1 MPTRAPSQTAFPA
14 QQTRWYHLPVLIPAA
29 ALVCFAVLL
38 TGCSSS
44 QSSQISFSNASD
56 WRAELVV
63 AQPATGGALDLPALV
78 DSLQEQRLSPALTT
92 EGDASGSQA
101 QVLELAGSG
110 GPDQVRRLIYGEL
123 NRVLTPLQAD
133 TAITLAGA
141 VHAGQG
147 LTFSFE
153 SNPSTGYAWQPA
165 SYDPSLLQPMGEAAY
180 ASRGVS
186 IGAPAKQSMQFT
198 ALRDGA
204 ASIRWVYRRG
214 WDAAAADSSRSL
226 AVRAPELAAI
236 SDLSSPLAV
245 ASPVSLTDLQ
255 NVAIPQLQP
264 QAETSLPASFD
275 WRQSTTLPAIR
286 DQGSCGSCWAFATVG
301 VLEAAISIH
310 NGFAPDLSEQYLVS
324 CNVAN
329 WGCAGGFTA
338 HDYHQDTVGK
348 LQSSPGAVL
357 ESSLPYTGK
366 DLACG
371 GPYEHPY
378 RIQSWHYISGGTAS
392 EDAIKQA
399 IFKYGPVETMVC
411 KGDGWDR
418 YTGGVYTH
426 NDTTACGG
434 LVNHAVDLVGW
445 NDAMKGADG
454 QAYKVWILRNSWG
467 VGWGDQGYMY
477 IKRGISSIGYAAS
490 YVTYDGSG
498 MSGQANACSATKVL
512 ACGSQTPGRND
523 QAGSTSLTS
532 SYACSSRR
540 ESGPEVTYEFVPTW
554 DGPVTARLSGLTADL
569 DLFAQDA
576 TTSGCTSKTCLGFG
590 DNQVTFN
597 AKAGQPVYLTVD
609 GNNGAVGDYNL
620 SVQCVTGYL
629 PIVSR

>member
-1 MPTRAPSQTAFPA
+1 MPARAPSQTASTA
-14 QQTRWYHLPVLIPAA
+14 QHIRCSRLPVFLPAA
-29 ALVCFAVLL
+29 VLVCFAFLL
-38 TGCSSS
+38 AGCSSG
-44 QSSQISFSNASD
+44 QASQITFSSAAD
-56 WRAELVV
+56 WHAELVIS
-63 AQPATGGALDLPALV
+63 QPGPTGTLDLPALV
-78 DSLQEQRLSPALTT
+78 DSLQEQQLSPELGAPVGAG
-92 EGDASGSQA
+92 GDQA

-110 GPDQVRRLIYGEL
+110 GADQVRRLIYGEL
-123 NRVLTPLQAD
+123 DRVLTPLQAD
-133 TAITLAGA
+133 TSITLAGA
-141 VHAGQG
+141 VHAGQQ

-153 SNPSTGYAWQPA
+153 SNPSTGYSWQPVA
-165 SYDPSLLQPMGEAAY
+165 YDPGWIQPLGEATY
-180 ASRGVS
+180 ETRGVS
-186 IGAPAKQSMQFT
+186 IGAPAKQSTQFT

-204 ASIRWVYRRG
+204 GSIRWVYRRG
-214 WDAAAADSSRSL
+214 WEAGTTGSARSL
-226 AVRAPELAAI
+226 TVRAPELATI

-245 ASPVSLTDLQ
+245 ASSVSLPALQ
-255 NVAIPQLQP
+255 NVTVPQTQL
-264 QAETSLPASFD
+264 QAETSLPSSFD
-275 WRQSTTLPAIR
+275 WRLSTTLPAIR

-301 VLEAAISIH
+301 VLEAALSIH

-338 HDYHQDTVGK
+338 HDYHQNTAGK
-348 LQSSPGAVL
+348 NQSSPGAVL
-357 ESSLPYTGK
+357 ESSLPYAGK

-378 RIQSWHYISGGTAS
+378 RIQSWRYVSGSTAS

-426 NDTTACGG
+426 NDSAACGG

-454 QAYKVWILRNSWG
+454 QSYKVWILRNSWG
-467 VGWGDQGYMY
+467 VGWGDKGYMY
-477 IKRGISSIGYAAS
+477 IKRGISSVGYATS
-490 YVTYDGSG
+490 YVTYDDSA

-512 ACGSQTPGRND
+512 ACGSRVPGRND
-523 QAGSTSLTS
+523 QAGSTSLS
-532 SYACSSRR
+532 STYACSSRS

-554 DGPVTARLSGLTADL
+554 DGQVTASLSGLTADL
-569 DLFAQDA
+569 DVFAQDA
-576 TTSGCTSKTCLGFG
+576 TASGCTSKTCLGFG
-590 DNQVTFN
+590 DNQVTFH
-597 AKAGQPVYLTVD
+597 AKAGQPVYLSVD
-609 GNNGAVGDYNL
+609 GNNGAVGEYSL
-620 SVQCVTGYL
+620 SIQCASGYL